1 MSHFAVI
8 TDSSCDLPAS
18 LVEELGIHVVPLS
31 FLMDEQSYC
40 NYPDNRDMSPEEFYE
55 KLAAGSMPTTNA
67 VNVDQATQAM
77 KQHLEQGEDVL
88 VLGFSSALS
97 ATYNSFAIA
106 ADDLKGRYAG
116 RKICVVD
123 TLSAS
128 VGQGLLVYHAAM
140 MCREGKSLE
149 ETRDWVE
156 ANKLHVCHWVT
167 VNDLFHLKRGGRV
180 SSTTAVL
187 GTMLQIKPMLYVN
200 PIGKLIALDKVRGR
214 RIALN
219 KLTENIVSRCVDEDK
234 TPVFISHGDCEDEA
248 LAVADM
254 IKATMPNKEIVLN
267 HIGPVIGAHSGYRT
281 LAVFCLGN
289 GRGESR
295 EK

>member
-180 SSTTAVL
+180 SATTAML
-187 GTMLQIKPMLYVN
+187 GTMLQIKPILIMN
-200 PIGKLIALDKVRGR
+200 DEGKLDTVAKARGRKSALMMLADKVAET
-214 RIALN
+214 ALSPEEQ
-219 KLTENIVSRCVDEDK
+219 TM
-234 TPVFISHGDCEDEA
+234 FISQSACREDAE
-248 LAVADM
+248 LVARE
-254 IKATMPNKEIVLN
+254 IKDRCGVKEVIIN
-267 HIGPVIGAHSGYRT
+267 DIGPVIGSHTGVGCVAMC
-281 LAVFCLGN
+281 FLGTK
-289 GRGESR
+289 R
-295 EK
+295 

>member
-1 MSHFAVI
+1 MSNFVVI

-18 LVEELGIHVVPLS
+18 VVEELGIHVVPLS

-77 KQHLEQGEDVL
+77 KQHLEQGKDVL

-97 ATYNSFAIA
+97 ATYSSFVIA
-106 ADDLKGRYAG
+106 ADDLKERYAG
-116 RKICVVD
+116 RRICVVD

-128 VGQGLLVYHAAM
+128 VGQGLLVHRAAL

-180 SSTTAVL
+180 SATTAML
-187 GTMLQIKPMLYVN
+187 GTMLQIKPILIVN
-200 PIGKLIALDKVRGR
+200 DEGKLDTVAKARGRKGALMMLVDKVVET
-214 RIALN
+214 ALEP
-219 KLTENIVSRCVDEDK
+219 TEQ
-234 TPVFISHGDCEDEA
+234 TMFISHSACREDAE
-248 LAVADM
+248 LVARE
-254 IKATMPNKEIVLN
+254 IKSRCGVKEVVIN
-267 HIGPVIGAHSGYRT
+267 DIGPVIGSHTGVGCIAMCFFGTKR
-281 LAVFCLGN
+281 
-289 GRGESR
+289 
-295 EK
+295 

>member
-18 LVEELGIHVVPLS
+18 LVEELGVHVMPLS

-40 NYPDNRDMSPEEFYE
+40 NYPDNRDMGPEEFYE

-180 SSTTAVL
+180 SATTAML
-187 GTMLQIKPMLYVN
+187 GTMLQIKPSLIMN
-200 PIGKLIALDKVRGR
+200 DEGKLDTVAKARGRKSALMMLADKVAET
-214 RIALN
+214 ALSPEEQ
-219 KLTENIVSRCVDEDK
+219 TM
-234 TPVFISHGDCEDEA
+234 FISQSACREDAE
-248 LAVADM
+248 LVARE
-254 IKATMPNKEIVLN
+254 IKDRCGVKEVIIN
-267 HIGPVIGAHSGYRT
+267 DIGPVIGSHTGVGCVAMC
-281 LAVFCLGN
+281 FLGTK
-289 GRGESR
+289 R
-295 EK
+295 